1 MIAFGRAALGVS
13 KMDRTLAGIA
23 AVACAALVAIAP
35 IAASASETT
44 GATPNDTARLLA
56 GLPPTPGSDLQ
67 RFVRTASFQNHAR
80 EFSQAWERLESKQLA
95 KIRTWVAEQMPPAK
109 PTLFYF
115 FSGPDFL
122 YANAFY
128 PNATTYVMS
137 GLEPVGAIPRVS
149 DVNITGLGQ
158 LRGSLNTVM
167 NTSFFRTIEMRERFG
182 SGAFTGTLPILYIF
196 LARSGKTVEE
206 TTLVSL
212 NDAGVEAPAGSPG
225 ARASINGAKIVFSGD
240 DGVRR
245 TLYYFQ
251 TDVSNS
257 GASVNQLL
265 AFAKGLGQGDA
276 LIKSAS
282 YLLHSDNF
290 SKVREFLLTKT
301 QTLLQ
306 DDSGIPVRQF
316 SAGDWKLEARGR
328 YPGPINLFAGHY
340 QARLADLHRVQK
352 PGQLPFGV
360 GYRIRAAESSLLLA
374 THKAH

>member
-1 MIAFGRAALGVS
+1 MIAYGGAASAMSKTGWNVRAL
-13 KMDRTLAGIA
+13 
-23 AVACAALVAIAP
+23 ACAALIASAP
-35 IAASASETT
+35 ITASAAETT
-44 GATPNDTARLLA
+44 GSTPNDTARILA
-56 GLPPTPGSDLQ
+56 GLPPTPGSELQ
-67 RFVRTASFQNHAR
+67 RFVRAPAFQQHSR
-80 EFSQAWERLESKQLA
+80 EFSQAWDRLESKQLA
-95 KIRTWVAEQMPPAK
+95 KIRTWVAEQMPPAE

-149 DVNITGLGQ
+149 DANITGLGQ

-196 LARSGKTVEE
+196 LARSGKTVAE

-212 NDAGVEAPAGSPG
+212 NEAGGEVAAGSPG

-265 AFAKGLGQGDA
+265 AFGKGLGQGDA

-290 SKVREFLLTKT
+290 SKVREFLLTNT

-306 DDSGIPVRQF
+306 DDSGIPLRHF
-316 SAGDWKLEARGR
+316 SSGDWKLEARGR
-328 YPGPINLFAGHY
+328 YTGPINLFAGHY
-340 QARLADLHRVQK
+340 QSRLADLHRVQK